1 MLHGSYDASMGKE
14 NLVIDGKG
22 KGEVV
27 SPFKLPS
34 VIPEDHTIVTPD
46 KKRID
51 IDWRLSFERM
61 KGIASEW
68 KELYPYQDETHVNAP
83 AEFPDQ
89 PFGVWW
95 ASDMHIGNVDTEY
108 DILQKHIEMIENT
121 KNTGVVTVGDDL
133 DMGILP
139 KFEMR
144 FMQTLFPLGQAFTAE
159 DLMAELNGR
168 NPREKQI
175 ILAHLVGNHTHSIMQ
190 ATGILYE
197 KFYEKSKAAI
207 LPSMGE
213 MFLKV
218 GNEEYEVAL
227 AHKYWGRSKLNV
239 TLEGKRLMEY
249 VYPNADVAVVGDF
262 HVKAHEEFK
271 KAGKWRTVVRPG
283 TYRTGGLFELNRG
296 YGKGTLGGS
305 FTVFYPN
312 EHKTLTFDQLED
324 GIDYLKTLQS
334 LHEQRV

>member
-1 MLHGSYDASMGKE
+1 MREIGKIVTNGMGKE
-14 NLVIDGKG
+14 KTIYASYPDK
-22 KGEVV
+22 
-27 SPFKLPS
+27 
-34 VIPEDHTIVTPD
+34 VIPEMNTIVTPD
-46 KKRID
+46 KKSIE

-61 KGIASEW
+61 KGIAREW
-68 KELYPYQDETHVNAP
+68 KDLYPYQDETHVNAP
-83 AEFPDQ
+83 AEYSDQ

-108 DILQKHIEMIENT
+108 EILQKHIELIENT

-139 KFEMR
+139 KFEVR
-144 FMQTLFPLGQAFTAE
+144 FMQTIFPLAQAFTAE

-168 NPREKQI
+168 NPRKKQI

-213 MFLKV
+213 IFLKV

-262 HVKAHEEFK
+262 HVSAHEDFRK
-271 KAGKWRTVVRPG
+271 GGKERTVVRPG

-296 YGKGTLGGS
+296 YGKGQLGGS
-305 FTVFYPN
+305 FTVFYPD
-312 EHKTLTFDQLED
+312 EHKTCTFNRLED
-324 GIDYLKTLQS
+324 GISYMTTIQT
-334 LHEQRV
+334 LHEQRM